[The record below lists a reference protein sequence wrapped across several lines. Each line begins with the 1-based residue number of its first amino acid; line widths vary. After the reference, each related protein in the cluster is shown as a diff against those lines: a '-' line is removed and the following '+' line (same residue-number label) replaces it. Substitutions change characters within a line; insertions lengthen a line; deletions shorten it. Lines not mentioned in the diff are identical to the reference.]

1 MSIQD
6 RYMLSFCMIWIFSI
20 FLSLCLFQPPSL
32 HNITIYFT
40 FTALWAIRTNLF
52 RKASINGEKVHKT
65 IVFVLE
71 IKNSQKLPNN
81 QILFF
86 TLSLLLLSLS
96 LSPHF
101 FASITFNICNTI
113 IACRGLQRMSLYSSI
128 FL

>member
-20 FLSLCLFQPPSL
+20 FLSLCLFQPPI
-32 HNITIYFT
+32 NIYFT
-40 FTALWAIRTNLF
+40 FTVLWAIRTNLF

-96 LSPHF
+96 LPLLTF
-101 FASITFNICNTI
+101 CASITFNICNTI
-113 IACRGLQRMSLYSSI
+113 IECRGLQRMSLYSSI